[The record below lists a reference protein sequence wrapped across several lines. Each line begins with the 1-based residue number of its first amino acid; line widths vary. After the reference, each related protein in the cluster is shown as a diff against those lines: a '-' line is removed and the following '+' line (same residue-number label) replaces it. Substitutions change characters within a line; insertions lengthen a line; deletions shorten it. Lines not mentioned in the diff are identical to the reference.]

1 MYQQWN
7 NLLSGKD
14 FEDILS
20 EPVKY
25 RNIINVSNYKKYLVN
40 AINKN
45 SNLHQYTGTYTSRG
59 TLSLDT
65 LV

>member
-1 MYQQWN
+1 MHQQWKH
-7 NLLSGKD
+7 LPSGKD

-25 RNIINVSNYKKYLVN
+25 RNIINVSNYKKYFVN

-45 SNLHQYTGTYTSRG
+45 SNLHQYIGPYTSRAPF
-59 TLSLDT
+59 L
-65 LV
+65 

>member
-7 NLLSGKD
+7 NLLSAKD

-25 RNIINVSNYKKYLVN
+25 CNNINKSNFKKYLVN

-45 SNLHQYTGTYTSRG
+45 SNLYQYTGPYTSRG